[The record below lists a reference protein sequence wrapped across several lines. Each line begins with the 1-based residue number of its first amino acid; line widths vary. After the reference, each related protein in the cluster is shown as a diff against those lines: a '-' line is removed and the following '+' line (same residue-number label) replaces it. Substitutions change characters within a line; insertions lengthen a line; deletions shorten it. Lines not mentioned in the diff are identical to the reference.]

1 MKLGQLAERL
11 GCALEGDAGIEITD
25 VAGIE
30 EAAHG
35 HLTFLSNR
43 RYRASVANTKA
54 SAILAAPDDGPMPV
68 AVLRSQN
75 PYLDFAR
82 ALSIF
87 HQAPKYAPGIHP
99 TASISSSA
107 RIGANA
113 HVGPYCVV
121 SENVNIGDNAV
132 LHSFVT
138 VYRGAQIGN
147 DFMAHSHTVVR
158 ERVRVGDRVT
168 LQNGAVV
175 GSDGFGFA
183 KQADGSWYKIPQ
195 TGIAVIGNDVEI
207 QANSTLDRAT
217 MGETHI
223 ADGAKIDNLV
233 HVAHAVKVGENTLLC
248 AQVGIAGSAK
258 VGKNCVLTGQVGV
271 VGHLTIGDGAVITP
285 QSGVPNDVPAGALVS
300 GSPIIEH
307 KNWLKSIA
315 VFSRLPELQKQV
327 RELTAEVARLRART

>member
-1 MKLGQLAERL
+1 M
-11 GCALEGDAGIEITD
+11 I
-25 VAGIE
+25 
-30 EAAHG
+30 
-35 HLTFLSNR
+35 
-43 RYRASVANTKA
+43 
-54 SAILAAPDDGPMPV
+54 
-68 AVLRSQN
+68 
-75 PYLDFAR
+75 
-82 ALSIF
+82 
-87 HQAPKYAPGIHP
+87 
-99 TASISSSA
+99 
-107 RIGANA
+107 
-113 HVGPYCVV
+113 
-121 SENVNIGDNAV
+121 SENVSIGENAV

-138 VYRGAQIGN
+138 IYRGAQIG
-147 DFMAHSHTVVR
+147 DEFMADSHTVVR
-158 ERVRVGDRVT
+158 ERVRIGHRVT

-195 TGIAVIGNDVEI
+195 TGIAVIGDDVEI

-223 ADGAKIDNLV
+223 ANGAKIDNLV

-285 QSGVPNDVPAGALVS
+285 QSGVPNDVPAGGFYS
-300 GSPIIEH
+300 GSPVIEH
-307 KNWLKSIA
+307 KDWLKSVA

-327 RELTAEVARLRART
+327 AGADCRSGSIAGANVK

>member
-1 MKLGQLAERL
+1 MKLGELAERL
-11 GCALEGDAGIEITD
+11 GCTLEGDAGIEITD

-43 RYRASVANTKA
+43 RYRAAVAKTKA
-54 SAILAAPDDGPMPV
+54 SAILAAADDGPLPL
-68 AVLRSQN
+68 AVLRSKN
-75 PYLDFAR
+75 SYLDFAR

-87 HQAPKYAPGIHP
+87 HPAPKYAPGIHP

-113 HVGPYCVV
+113 HIGPYCVV
-121 SENVNIGDNAV
+121 SENASIGDDAV

-138 VYRGAQIGN
+138 IYRGAQIGD

-158 ERVRVGDRVT
+158 ERVRIGNRVT

-195 TGIAVIGNDVEI
+195 TGIAVIGDDVEI

-223 ADGAKIDNLV
+223 GNGTKIDNLV

-258 VGKNCVLTGQVGV
+258 VGNNCVLTGQVGV
-271 VGHLTIGDGAVITP
+271 VGHLTIGDGVVVTP
-285 QSGVPNDVPAGALVS
+285 QSGVPNDVLAGALVS
-300 GSPIIEH
+300 GSPAIEH

-315 VFSRLPELQKQV
+315 VFGRLPELQKQV
-327 RELTAEVARLRART
+327 RELTAEVARLRARA

>member
-1 MKLGQLAERL
+1 MKLGELAERL
-11 GCALEGDAGIEITD
+11 GCALEGDAGIEISD

-43 RYRASVANTKA
+43 RYRASVAKTKA
-54 SAILAAPDDGPMPV
+54 SAILAAPNDGPMPL
-68 AVLRSQN
+68 ATLRSQN

-138 VYRGAQIGN
+138 IYRGAQVGD

-158 ERVRVGDRVT
+158 ERVRIGHRVT

-233 HVAHAVKVGENTLLC
+233 HVAHAVKIGENTLLC

>member
-1 MKLGQLAERL
+1 MKLGELADRL
-11 GCALEGDAGIEITD
+11 GCTLEGDAAIEISD

-30 EAAHG
+30 EASKG

-43 RYRASVANTKA
+43 RYRAAAANTRA

-68 AVLRSQN
+68 AALRSKN

-107 RIGANA
+107 MIGLNA
-113 HVGPYCVV
+113 HIGPYCVI
-121 SENVNIGDNAV
+121 SENATIGDNAV

-138 VYRGAQIGN
+138 VYRGAQIGD

-158 ERVRVGDRVT
+158 ERVRIGHRVT

-195 TGIAVIGNDVEI
+195 TGIAVIGDDVEI

-217 MGETHI
+217 MGETYI
-223 ADGAKIDNLV
+223 GNGAKIDNLV

-258 VGKNCVLTGQVGV
+258 VGNNCVLTGQVGV

-285 QSGVPNDVPAGALVS
+285 QSGVPNDVPAGALYS
-300 GSPIIEH
+300 GSPVIEH

-327 RELTAEVARLRART
+327 RELTSELSRLRART

>member
-1 MKLGQLAERL
+1 MKLGELAERL
-11 GCALEGDAGIEITD
+11 GCTLEGDAAIEIAD

-30 EAAHG
+30 EAGKG

-43 RYRASVANTKA
+43 RYRSAAAATKA

-68 AVLRSQN
+68 AVLRSKN

-82 ALSIF
+82 ALSMF
-87 HQAPKYAPGIHP
+87 HQPPKYAPGIHP
-99 TASISSSA
+99 TASISASA
-107 RIGANA
+107 RIGTNA
-113 HVGPYCVV
+113 HIGPYCVI
-121 SENVNIGDNAV
+121 SENVAIGDNAV

-138 VYRGAQIGN
+138 IYRGAQIGD

-158 ERVRVGDRVT
+158 ERVRLGHRVT

-183 KQADGSWYKIPQ
+183 KQADGTWYKIPQ
-195 TGIAVIGNDVEI
+195 TGIAVIGDDVEI
-207 QANSTLDRAT
+207 QANSTIDRAT

-223 ADGAKIDNLV
+223 GNGAKIDNLV

-258 VGKNCVLTGQVGV
+258 VGNNCVLTGQVGV

-285 QSGVPNDVPAGALVS
+285 QSGVPNDVPAGALYS
-300 GSPIIEH
+300 GSPVIEH

-315 VFSRLPELQKQV
+315 VFARLPELQKQV